1 MITGLV
7 TFIAGYHYLRIF
19 SSFSEA
25 YTAVNGVVTSTGVA
39 FNVAYRYVDWLLTVP
54 LLLIELIL
62 VMSLTRSETVRKSV
76 TLGGAAALMVVL
88 G

>member
-7 TFIAGYHYLRIF
+7 TFIAGHHYLRIF